1 MVTGMRK
8 TALSEI
14 NLSDLNFETHNLTII
29 DKRDKE
35 QVYQLID
42 DSIRVLRDWIL
53 DRDKILYNM
62 GIKEDALFISKN
74 GKRMDHKRSIVW

>member
-1 MVTGMRK
+1 M
-8 TALSEI
+8 
-14 NLSDLNFETHNLTII
+14 TII

-35 QVYQLID
+35 QVYQLND

-74 GKRMDHKRSIVW
+74 GKRMIHKRSIVW